1 MRYTPIT
8 RNQEFVRAYTRG
20 KSYVHRYVVVYVNK
34 NRARCTR
41 VGLTASKKVGNA
53 VKRNRARRVL
63 RAALCQV
70 LPQDVGAADIVVV
83 ARGCTPALKST
94 QLVPVLEQL
103 LKKAGLPVG
112 ERKEDD
118 V

>member
-20 KSYVHRYVVVYVNK
+20 KSYVHRYVVVYINK
-34 NRARCTR
+34 NRVRRTR

-63 RAALCQV
+63 RAALCAV
-70 LPQDVGAADIVVV
+70 LPQDVGGVDIVVV
-83 ARGCTPALKST
+83 ARGCTPSLKST
-94 QLVPVLEQL
+94 QLEPVLAQL
-103 LKKAGLPVG
+103 LKKAGLPVNVR
-112 ERKEDD
+112 EED
-118 V
+118 VP